1 MMITTALAHIS
12 IPSQNYH
19 FFLMVGTFKMDF
31 LSYFQVYQFGSVQFS
46 CSVVWVPCCSS
57 DLQNLKLEL
66 WEERLRKKGILWL
79 IRIVIWQKPTQN
91 CKAIFYQL
99 KKKTGNLYS
108 LTNFAVAVQSLSCVW
123 LFATLWTAVC
133 QASLMSIESVMLSNH
148 LILLTNLLSVEHQT
162 GCSVIF

>member
-1 MMITTALAHIS
+1 M
-12 IPSQNYH
+12 
-19 FFLMVGTFKMDF
+19 
-31 LSYFQVYQFGSVQFS
+31 
-46 CSVVWVPCCSS
+46 WVPCCTS

-99 KKKTGNLYS
+99 KKKQTGNLYS
-108 LTNFAVAVQSLSCVW
+108 LTNFVIAVQSLSCVW

-133 QASLMSIESVMLSNH
+133 QASLHSTISRSLLSFMSTESVLSNH
-148 LILLTNLLSVEHQT
+148 LILLTNLLSVNTKLVVVSFFKHLGT
-162 GCSVIF
+162 VIEIKLQSLQRQLSLMTCKL